1 MQRLSGG
8 CISRRRL
15 VTVHASWTQSHVNQ
29 EQMHMENKQTHPEM
43 PPEEIPGGTG
53 PTEMAPEK
61 RRKIY
66 TNATT
71 LLKTAPIAGIA
82 WGIYFTYHFLS
93 GAHNT
98 ELSIEDFM
106 RDEIL
111 AFIIAA
117 FICRIIL
124 IAFLFLYPRF
134 SIISKPK
141 GFIARLNKPGFIQ
154 DLTKAEGYIL
164 FIEISISC
172 LFAVFFFCFISALAA
187 FIVFR

>member
-1 MQRLSGG
+1 
-8 CISRRRL
+8 
-15 VTVHASWTQSHVNQ
+15 
-29 EQMHMENKQTHPEM
+29 MENKQTHPEM

-53 PTEMAPEK
+53 PTEMALEK

-141 GFIARLNKPGFIQ
+141 GFIARLNEPGFIQ

-187 FIVFR
+187 FTVLR

>member
-1 MQRLSGG
+1 
-8 CISRRRL
+8 
-15 VTVHASWTQSHVNQ
+15 
-29 EQMHMENKQTHPEM
+29 MENKQTHPEI

-53 PTEMAPEK
+53 PTEMALEK

-71 LLKTAPIAGIA
+71 LLKTAPVAGIA
-82 WGIYFTYHFLS
+82 CGIYFTYHFLS

-98 ELSIEDFM
+98 ELSIKGFM

-111 AFIIAA
+111 VFIVAA
-117 FICRIIL
+117 LTCRIIL

-141 GFIARLNKPGFIQ
+141 GFIARLNEPGPIQ
-154 DLTKAEGYIL
+154 DLTKAEDYIL
-164 FIEISISC
+164 FIQIVISC
-172 LFAVFFFCFISALAA
+172 LFAFFFFCFISALAA
-187 FIVFR
+187 FIVLR

>member
-1 MQRLSGG
+1 MK
-8 CISRRRL
+8 
-15 VTVHASWTQSHVNQ
+15 
-29 EQMHMENKQTHPEM
+29 NKQTHPEM

-53 PTEMAPEK
+53 PTEMALEK

-66 TNATT
+66 KNATT
-71 LLKTAPIAGIA
+71 LLKTAPIVGIA

-98 ELSIEDFM
+98 ELSIEDSM

-124 IAFLFLYPRF
+124 IALLFLYPRF

-141 GFIARLNKPGFIQ
+141 GFIAGLNEPGFIQ

-164 FIEISISC
+164 FIEISMSC

-187 FIVFR
+187 FTVLR